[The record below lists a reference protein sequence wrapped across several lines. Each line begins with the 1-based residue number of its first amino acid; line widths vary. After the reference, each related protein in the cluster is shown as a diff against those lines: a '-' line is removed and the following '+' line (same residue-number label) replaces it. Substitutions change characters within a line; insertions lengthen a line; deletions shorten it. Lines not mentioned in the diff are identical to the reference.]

1 MARIHADPFLFP
13 DQFDRIPDSIVLI
26 VLNKVSDVR
35 SLGQCRAVCRRFN
48 ALVPLVQDLYVKIDR
63 VVAVDGDGDDA
74 LNSSSSSSSS
84 FSSSLKPCNFL
95 SHILKLVILSIL
107 KPFHSLR
114 TSNLGLKPLLPQ
126 LAHHSPAQVLRS
138 FSDVRNL
145 LIELPAGDVATDD
158 GVLLRWRAEFG
169 SSLHSCVILGGTR
182 LRHAAATSGDEE
194 GEEDE
199 EDDGSIPDSFYT
211 NGGLKLRVVWTISS
225 LIAASTRH
233 YLLRQIIKEHPN
245 LRSLVVIDAEGQ
257 GTLTMEEEQLREFR
271 ERPLEASASANRT
284 QVPASLLKLR
294 YASYLELPGGMAMQG
309 ATLVAIRPSP
319 DGGGGGAAARRGGES
334 FISRAFDGPLAAAV
348 RALIRRRIY
357 LLEMNS
363 F

>member
-48 ALVPLVQDLYVKIDR
+48 ALIDR
-63 VVAVDGDGDDA
+63 VVAVDGDSDDA

-114 TSNLGLKPLLPQ
+114 TSNLGLKPLLPK
-126 LAHHSPAQVLRS
+126 LAHHSP
-138 FSDVRNL
+138 NL

-169 SSLHSCVILGGTR
+169 SSLHSC
-182 LRHAAATSGDEE
+182 E

-319 DGGGGGAAARRGGES
+319 DGGAAAAAARRGGES